1 MFGRGT
7 GKPRGQLGGLSI
19 SRCGLGSIVG
29 RAFSVL
35 VAVGRVVSRVFFV
48 LVAVGRVVGR
58 VFSLLVAIRV
68 VGRVIFSLAGV
79 LLRVEWC
86 LY

>member
-48 LVAVGRVVGR
+48 LVAVVIEVASVIELSEASGRV
-58 VFSLLVAIRV
+58 A
-68 VGRVIFSLAGV
+68 AG
-79 LLRVEWC
+79 LFMTEG
-86 LY
+86 

>member
-1 MFGRGT
+1 MGGA
-7 GKPRGQLGGLSI
+7 LGNRAASSVVSL
-19 SRCGLGSIVG
+19 LAAVGSIVG
-29 RAFSVL
+29 RVFLVL
-35 VAVGRVVSRVFFV
+35 VAVGRV
-48 LVAVGRVVGR
+48 LVAMG
-58 VFSLLVAIRV
+58 RV

>member
-19 SRCGLGSIVG
+19 SRCGLGRIVG
-29 RAFSVL
+29 RVFSVL
-35 VAVGRVVSRVFFV
+35 VAVGRV
-48 LVAVGRVVGR
+48 LVAMGR
-58 VFSLLVAIRV
+58 I

>member
-1 MFGRGT
+1 MGGA
-7 GKPRGQLGGLSI
+7 LGNHAAS
-19 SRCGLGSIVG
+19 
-29 RAFSVL
+29 SVVSL
-35 VAVGRVVSRVFFV
+35 LAAVGCI
-48 LVAVGRVVGR
+48 VGR
-58 VFSLLVAIRV
+58 VFSLLVAVGRVLVAMGRV

>member
-1 MFGRGT
+1 MCSGGA
-7 GKPRGQLGGLSI
+7 LGNRAASSVVSLLASV
-19 SRCGLGSIVG
+19 GSIVG
-29 RAFSVL
+29 RVFSL
-35 VAVGRVVSRVFFV
+35 

-58 VFSLLVAIRV
+58 VFLVLVAMGRV

-79 LLRVEWC
+79 LLRVEWS

>member
-29 RAFSVL
+29 RVLSIL
-35 VAVGRVVSRVFFV
+35 VAVGRV
-48 LVAVGRVVGR
+48 LVAMGRVVGR
-58 VFSLLVAIRV
+58 
-68 VGRVIFSLAGV
+68 GIFSLALA
-79 LLRVEWC
+79 LLRVECC

>member
-1 MFGRGT
+1 MGGA
-7 GKPRGQLGGLSI
+7 LGN
-19 SRCGLGSIVG
+19 
-29 RAFSVL
+29 RAASSVVSL
-35 VAVGRVVSRVFFV
+35 LAAVGCI
-48 LVAVGRVVGR
+48 VGR
-58 VFSLLVAIRV
+58 VFSLLVAVGRV

>member
-35 VAVGRVVSRVFFV
+35 VAVGRVVSRVIFSV
-48 LVAVGRVVGR
+48 LVAVGRVVC
-58 VFSLLVAIRV
+58 
-68 VGRVIFSLAGV
+68 RVIFSLAGA

>member
-1 MFGRGT
+1 MGGA
-7 GKPRGQLGGLSI
+7 LGNRAASSVVSLLAGV
-19 SRCGLGSIVG
+19 GSIVG
-29 RAFSVL
+29 RVFSVL
-35 VAVGRVVSRVFFV
+35 VAVGRV
-48 LVAVGRVVGR
+48 LVAMGR
-58 VFSLLVAIRV
+58 I

>member
-29 RAFSVL
+29 RVFSL
-35 VAVGRVVSRVFFV
+35 
-48 LVAVGRVVGR
+48 LVAVGRVVGT
-58 VFSLLVAIRV
+58 VFSILVAIGRV
-68 VGRVIFSLAGV
+68 VSRVIFSLAGV
-79 LLRVEWC
+79 LLRVE
-86 LY
+86 